1 MTNTRPKYRDSDKE
15 VQGFDLTRGQV
26 MEIHCGDC
34 GVGPGERCVTPS
46 GNVVHDC
53 HFIRKTDREQGTDP
67 GPRSSR
73 NKVPG
78 PDGREWT
85 WEHVKSWVISLS
97 IRNALEMFHGG
108 GAIDPENPGRDE
120 GFITDR
126 QMKALNIV
134 IRQAV
139 SEAVEHLE
147 DPGKN
152 AEYIYWTLAYIHE
165 YMEPPGSE
173 ELKRAYEKIKSG
185 EFDPPGFVPDC
196 TRSEP

>member
-53 HFIRKTDREQGTDP
+53 HFIRKADREQGIDP

-97 IRNALEMFHGG
+97 IRNALEIFHGG